1 MIQIDDAGS
10 GSFVGGTCIGVYRPE
25 TNEYYFDIIPVELYS
40 NENFKKKLYLDEV
53 VKITERAFNALQ
65 VDKNEPIDVCRGYMF
80 DALKK
85 WFKDNGYSWNSIQIT
100 GRFQEIVEQNFELYT
115 IRLGLPEMYIKFTKY
130 PFHFHKLLRW
140 VLADYD
146 NRIDLCKT
154 GWKSWQKI
162 KELHTQQFEDTISNP
177 HIYCMKCGS
186 HIAPG
191 SLARV
196 VTYTS
201 NKENYIYMH
210 KNCPIQAFFS

>member
-10 GSFVGGTCIGVYRPE
+10 GSFVGGTCIGVYRPD

-53 VKITERAFNALQ
+53 VKIVARAFNALQ
-65 VDKNEPIDVCRGYMF
+65 VDKNEQIDVCRGYMF
-80 DALKK
+80 DNLKK
-85 WFKDNGYSWNSIQIT
+85 WFKEKGYSWNSIQIT
-100 GRFQEIVEQNFELYT
+100 GRAQEIIEQNFELYT
-115 IRLGLPEMYIKFTKY
+115 IHLGLPEMYIKFTKY

-146 NRIDLCKT
+146 SRIGLCKT

-162 KELHTQQFEDTISNP
+162 KELQTQEFEDTISTQ
-177 HIYCMKCGS
+177 HIYCMKCGR
-186 HIAPG
+186 HIIPG

-196 VTYTS
+196 LTYTS
-201 NKENYIYMH
+201 NKVNFIYMH
-210 KNCPIQAFFS
+210 KHCPV